1 MINRF
6 QLKIL
11 MLIFM
16 LLDHISS
23 FIPGSPVW
31 FHWIGRVVAPVFFY
45 LLVDGFI
52 HTSSKSNYIK
62 RLLIAAQVMFIGNT
76 VLVFAFPKLIN
87 SKGKIIGLGQVDITN
102 TNLYWIIAA
111 IILIIAISTFVVY
124 RNKDLGNWVAV
135 TGAILIILADT
146 ALKRIF
152 PGKFF
157 LYNNIFLSMALALIM
172 LRGYEQYKGGK
183 HVKGLCFFVLGL
195 MLSYRTE
202 GMAVSSLMTLIFYLF
217 KERKRMEYLAYAGLS
232 ATFMLGFNNTQ
243 LLQYPQWMMIFALV
257 FIYLYNDKKG
267 KDYRYLFYVFYPVHI
282 WIIYTISYFIA
293 K

>member
-23 FIPGSPVW
+23 FIPGAPIW

-45 LLVDGFI
+45 LLVDGFL
-52 HTSSKSNYIK
+52 HTRSKENYIK
-62 RLLIAAQVMFIGNT
+62 RMLIAAEIMFIGNT
-76 VLVFAFPKLIN
+76 ILAFVFPKIVNEGKVLGVGQIN
-87 SKGKIIGLGQVDITN
+87 IQNTNYYWITLAIIIG
-102 TNLYWIIAA
+102 
-111 IILIIAISTFVVY
+111 IAIYTIITYKIKNLSS
-124 RNKDLGNWVAV
+124 GVAV
-135 TGAILIILADT
+135 TGAILIILADVYIQ
-146 ALKRIF
+146 KMF

-157 LYNNIFLSMALALIM
+157 LYNNIFLSMALSLIM
-172 LRGYEQYKGGK
+172 IKGYEQYKEGK
-183 HVKGLCFFVLGL
+183 PVKGLWFFILAL

-202 GMAVSSLMTLIFYLF
+202 GMAIAPLMTIIFYLF
-217 KERKRMEYLAYAGLS
+217 RDRKRMQYLAYAGLS
-232 ATFMLGFNNTQ
+232 ASFMLGLTNAQ
-243 LLQYPQWMMIFALV
+243 LIERPQWMMIFALV

-267 KDYRYLFYVFYPVHI
+267 KDYRYIFYVFYPVHI
-282 WIIYTISYFIA
+282 WILYIINYYMI